1 MSAHPKVDRKT
12 GEFLAF
18 GYGFTDFSNPTGSA
32 FYTLFN
38 KDRKMM
44 LSHEIPLASKRM
56 IHDFIMTEN
65 YIMIPDLPMEFK
77 PEETVKNSK
86 FIF

>member
-1 MSAHPKVDRKT
+1 MSAHPKVDHRT

-18 GYGFTDFSNPTGSA
+18 GYCFTDFSKPTGSA

-38 KDRKMM
+38 KDRKMIVK
-44 LSHEIPLASKRM
+44 HEIPLASKRM

-77 PEETVKNSK
+77 PEATVKESK